1 MGNNEYTVIN
11 LSAFLSQAGVG
22 FLYEVHVLYYSAL
35 PVVVQLV
42 LDPLLLHE
50 ALPIQLALT
59 HRVYLAT
66 PVVDGPH
73 HVVEVLKL
81 DVGFAPLELLL
92 VLLFWLLLN
101 MLVVMFFL
109 NYLELAG
116 LLVEEELF
124 ACEHYPFAGL
134 HRVAIHYL
142 LGYL

>member
-1 MGNNEYTVIN
+1 MDNNEYKVIN
-11 LSAFLSQAGVG
+11 LSVLLSQAGVG

-50 ALPIQLALT
+50 ALPVQFALT

-81 DVGFAPLELLL
+81 DV
-92 VLLFWLLLN
+92 
-101 MLVVMFFL
+101 
-109 NYLELAG
+109 
-116 LLVEEELF
+116 
-124 ACEHYPFAGL
+124 
-134 HRVAIHYL
+134 
-142 LGYL
+142 